1 MNFKHTG
8 VFPEQAANW
17 DFIDAHH
24 PRGRAA
30 R

>member
-17 DFIDAHH
+17 DFIMKTI
-24 PRGRAA
+24 RGASGP
-30 R
+30 